1 MGGKGCEH
9 VVECQLIGQLV
20 LVGMLHVTKV
30 VVLHLQFMK
39 LLKHIRLAA
48 HVVGQIR
55 IILVSYFIIEVGPAR
70 GKSALWVC

>member
-9 VVECQLIGQLV
+9 VVQCQLIGQLILD
-20 LVGMLHVTKV
+20 LVGMLHITKM
-30 VVLHLQFMK
+30 VVLHLQFVE

-55 IILVSYFIIEVGPAR
+55 IILVSYFIIGWSSWR
-70 GKSALWVC
+70 